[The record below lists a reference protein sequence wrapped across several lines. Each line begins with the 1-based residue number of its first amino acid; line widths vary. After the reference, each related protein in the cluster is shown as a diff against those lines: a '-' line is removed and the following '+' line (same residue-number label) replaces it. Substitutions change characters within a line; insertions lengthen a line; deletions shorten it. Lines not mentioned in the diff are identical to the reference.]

1 MTAEAGDIKQ
11 LCQMTG
17 SETGKEPWE
26 PRISGVLC
34 HRRVYMGI
42 GVGMGVGGGWEVRCM
57 WEKEKK
63 KMRSGKK
70 GEGDG
75 LGKWSVGLRMWVK
88 NWKVCAG
95 KMRWRRRNGR
105 QMWQRGEERNGE
117 LKWNI
122 IGYQEGGEMFVT
134 CVNSR
139 AHSMSASKRKATVT
153 RRNISSFKVHLT
165 RQLFVFPPADA
176 AHHLTA
182 ASHHSSNRV
191 LDPPPLRW
199 QAVHG
204 FNVCCWPHLTPVFW
218 DSGLSCILGA
228 ALGTVSLW
236 SPPPLS
242 LVSTPSPPSQK
253 LSVLAL
259 ID

>member
-34 HRRVYMGI
+34 HRRVYMGV
-42 GVGMGVGGGWEVRCM
+42 GVGVRGEM
-57 WEKEKK
+57 YVRKGKK
-63 KMRSGKK
+63 KRWGPGKK

-75 LGKWSVGLRMWVK
+75 LGKWTVGLRMWVK

-105 QMWQRGEERNGE
+105 QMWRREEERNGE

-139 AHSMSASKRKATVT
+139 AHSMSASKRKARVT

-165 RQLFVFPPADA
+165 RQLFAFPPADA
-176 AHHLTA
+176 AHHPTA

-191 LDPPPLRW
+191 
-199 QAVHG
+199 
-204 FNVCCWPHLTPVFW
+204 F
-218 DSGLSCILGA
+218 
-228 ALGTVSLW
+228 
-236 SPPPLS
+236 
-242 LVSTPSPPSQK
+242 
-253 LSVLAL
+253 
-259 ID
+259 